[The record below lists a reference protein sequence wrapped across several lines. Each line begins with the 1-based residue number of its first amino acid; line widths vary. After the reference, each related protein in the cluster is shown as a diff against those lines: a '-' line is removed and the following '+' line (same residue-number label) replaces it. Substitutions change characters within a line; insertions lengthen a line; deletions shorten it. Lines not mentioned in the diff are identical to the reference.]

1 MKITMTCDGLNE
13 QLMLFDLLDISSIP
27 TGSYKLINN
36 ASEVKPNE
44 PVKREIEIDIDVN
57 DELDR
62 ITSSKILNFWAKHWD
77 TKCAAND
84 SK

>member
-36 ASEVKPNE
+36 ASEV
-44 PVKREIEIDIDVN
+44 
-57 DELDR
+57 
-62 ITSSKILNFWAKHWD
+62 
-77 TKCAAND
+77 
-84 SK
+84 

>member
-84 SK
+84 SQ